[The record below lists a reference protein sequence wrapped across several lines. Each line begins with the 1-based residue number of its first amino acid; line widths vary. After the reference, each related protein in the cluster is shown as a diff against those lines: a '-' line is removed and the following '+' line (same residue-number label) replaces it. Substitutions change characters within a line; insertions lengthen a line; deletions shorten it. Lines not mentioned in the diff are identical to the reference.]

1 MPRPIL
7 VLLSIIFVCCT
18 CTGQQSIGPTN
29 RQITDFAFGLSIQPA
44 DKRAEMLTAHSEL
57 ITVALRRELISLG
70 NVRFTNTEYA
80 KALDI
85 YQLAQKIS
93 EQIGDKEGIATA
105 RLNSGSVYYFQGN
118 YDLALDNYRKGE
130 TLFLSLNNRF
140 EAARCHY
147 GIGLAYQAQRK
158 ETDALKTFEEALP
171 EFQSAGD
178 KTELLNTLASIG
190 GLQYQLGNYEAAS
203 KTLLA
208 VAALGENGEIFSRV
222 AEAFYMQHD
231 YAQALVYYQRALE
244 LFTAQNSIGGTITA
258 LGGSGNCYFYQRN
271 YDRALE
277 LYNRTLALEQKLND
291 QTGVATRLQNI
302 GHVHR
307 ARGDYASALAA
318 YFKSLSIAEQL
329 PGKATAATT
338 LGSIG
343 LVRAMQGDNAQAV
356 DYFNRSLNAY
366 QISGDEVGMSR
377 MLSYIGNARYT
388 QGQYDQALDAY
399 EKALELHKKR
409 SDDLNTA
416 HGLLGIGSVYRAQR
430 KFPLALQSF
439 HDGLALY
446 TTLGRKADM
455 ADALS
460 RLAATYR
467 EQGDATRALEF
478 AQNAARTAKDAG
490 ALSIVVYALT
500 EAGKAQ
506 RDLGRKNEAL
516 NAFTEA
522 MQVQRSIRPE
532 TGPDGL
538 EAERGGVLPFLG
550 AMETLIDLNRPI
562 DALVRAEEAKSQT
575 LRELIQRGDF
585 TVTKGM
591 TAVQREEELKLLGE
605 LISLKVQVYGAQDS
619 ANPKQPNSALR
630 NRLQSARAA
639 YEVFRKRLY
648 TLQPQLAVNR
658 GELSTLNAAGL
669 RSLISSNTALIEY
682 AVTEQQVILF
692 VVTANGKQLEVK
704 AYPLGVTPAEIT
716 QKIAA
721 FRQSVGEH
729 FAARELY
736 GWLLQPAENQL
747 GKRTKL
753 IIVPDGPLW
762 DVPFEALK
770 SAKDQYVIDWASVS
784 YVPSL
789 SALREMR
796 RRRATRIPNPTLLVF
811 ADPTLTKEVVARVQT
826 TYNGLRISETAA
838 KPTGSDTFQSKFG
851 LTRVRSYSDV
861 RATRQRLKAEANV
874 AGALEFA
881 VPVILDNAVPMYS
894 FFALSPD
901 PDIRDD
907 GVLRLSEITNLNSG
921 ARIVILPH
929 VFSANS
935 QSGNALIAF
944 SWSWFVAG
952 TPAVL
957 LSRWQTN
964 DGSDSANDLFKKKQ
978 WAGYM
983 FLGTQ

>member
-1 MPRPIL
+1 MQRFTL
-7 VLLSIIFVCCT
+7 VLVSVAIVCCT
-18 CTGQQSIGPTN
+18 SLGQESIGPTN
-29 RQITDFAFGLSIQPA
+29 RQITDFAFELTNQNA
-44 DKRAEMLTAHSEL
+44 DRRAEMLAAHPEL

-70 NVRFTNTEYA
+70 NLRFTNAELA

-93 EQIGDKEGIATA
+93 EQIGDREGIATA

-118 YDLALDNYRKGE
+118 YDVALDHYRNGE

-147 GIGLAYQAQRK
+147 GIGLVYQAQRK
-158 ETDALKTFEEALP
+158 EPHALKAFQEALP

-178 KTELLNTLASIG
+178 KTEILNTLTSIG

-231 YAQALVYYQRALE
+231 YAQSLVYYQRALE
-244 LFTAQNSIGGTITA
+244 RFTAQNSVAGIISA
-258 LGGSGNCYFYQRN
+258 LGGAGNCYFYQRN

-307 ARGDYASALAA
+307 ARGDYASALEA
-318 YFKSLSIAEQL
+318 YFKSLSIAERL

-356 DYFNRSLNAY
+356 DYFNRSLDAY

-377 MLSYIGNARYT
+377 MLSYIGNARYI
-388 QGQYDQALDAY
+388 QGQYDLALESY
-399 EKALELHKKR
+399 EKARELHKKR
-409 SDDLNTA
+409 SDDLNSA
-416 HGLLGIGSVYRAQR
+416 HVLLGMGSVYRAQR
-430 KFPLALQSF
+430 KYPLALQSF
-439 HDGLALY
+439 HDALALY

-478 AQNAARTAKDAG
+478 AQNAAQTAKNTD
-490 ALSIVVYALT
+490 ALSIIVYALT
-500 EAGKAQ
+500 EVGKAQ
-506 RDLGRKNEAL
+506 RDLGHKNEAL

-522 MQVQRSIRPE
+522 IHLQRSIRPE

-550 AMETLIDLNRPI
+550 AMETLIDLNRLTE
-562 DALVRAEEAKSQT
+562 ALVRAEEAKSQT
-575 LRELIQRGDF
+575 LRELIQRGNF

-591 TAVQREEELKLLGE
+591 TAAQRQEELRLLGE
-605 LISLKVQVYGAQDS
+605 LISLKVQVYGAQES

-658 GELSTLNAAGL
+658 GELSPPTVVNL
-669 RSLISSNTALIEY
+669 RSLLSSNSALLEY
-682 AVTEQQVILF
+682 AVTEEQVILF
-692 VVTANGKQLEVK
+692 VITANGKELEVK
-704 AYPLGVTPAEIT
+704 AYPLAATPAEIT

-721 FRQSVGEH
+721 FRQSISEH

-736 GWLLQPAENQL
+736 GFLLQPAEKQID
-747 GKRTKL
+747 KRTKL

-762 DVPFEALK
+762 DLPFEALK
-770 SAKDQYVIDWASVS
+770 SARDQYVGDWASIS

-796 RRRATRIPNPTLLVF
+796 RRQPARVPNSKLLVF
-811 ADPTLTKEVVARVQT
+811 AEPALTKEVVDRMQT
-826 TYNGLRISETAA
+826 TYNGLRLPETTKQVDLEALLSVYHS
-838 KPTGSDTFQSKFG
+838 TGIH
-851 LTRVRSYSDV
+851 SYTDV
-861 RATRQRLKAEANV
+861 RANKERLKAEVSA
-874 AGALEFA
+874 AGALQS
-881 VPVILDNAVPMYS
+881 PLQ
-894 FFALSPD
+894 LS
-901 PDIRDD
+901 
-907 GVLRLSEITNLNSG
+907 ST
-921 ARIVILPH
+921 
-929 VFSANS
+929 
-935 QSGNALIAF
+935 
-944 SWSWFVAG
+944 
-952 TPAVL
+952 T
-957 LSRWQTN
+957 LSRCIPSWLCPQITTT
-964 DGSDSANDLFKKKQ
+964 A
-978 WAGYM
+978 
-983 FLGTQ
+983 